1 LRFIHVDTGSRV
13 FRRSIGLLFATVLIA
28 SCGGAG
34 DESSSGRLRNAAT
47 NCFPTLG
54 DRISALGVATAAA
67 NAAEA
72 NLASKGDEQVLTT
85 AFSTADTEYQA
96 IRQQFM
102 EADRSKSELFIR
114 HLNKEVPAIDFME
127 AAEEVNRLHPLLVQ
141 AHQKLQAAQQAL
153 DAYQSAKASADLA
166 RNQLTVAD
174 ATPVCVVAEASATS
188 VVETSVVA
196 PEETA
201 TSVALET
208 STTIDGST
216 ETTLLADENSAT
228 TIEVVPTTAVSDQAT
243 VEDASTTTA
252 PSTTI
257 ANATSES
264 CTDGTVLTPPAEV
277 VVGEKFWVGLQGCT
291 NEIQERTGQVFHLGH
306 SAALNCPSSAVS
318 LNGIDG
324 IYFECSL
331 TVAGPET
338 LIPWIAKPSESK
350 KIKEFPFIT
359 VIARDPGGDVC
370 RGQSPDGEIDME
382 SRTVSVRY
390 TCEKSTGLRIQALV
404 DSPVGS
410 AVVQTW
416 LNQTSRQFNNLNFG
430 NVLESYPK
438 VNFVATHMCDDKEG
452 RPRVVCGDPTLW
464 SIGEPPVDDAT
475 KPTTS
480 TTNPCL
486 DPANPKYNCGWAMVD
501 DNGTVTNAIV
511 CSFEVCGT
519 GAFAGSKV
527 VLQTRQEPSGNIAGY
542 GQGRYDAST
551 NRFYP
556 FGIPGPWFTGGDEWS
571 DIRASLEATS
581 VPMTTSTTVAPA
593 ASSTTVAPATT
604 ATPSNGVTTPT
615 ESSTTTVVATISTTT
630 TTVATTAASAQPT
643 STEPTMVVTPL
654 PASALQREDESTV
667 ATDNQG
673 QSGTDTPLPIPVPD
687 RATAMICDAQ
697 CVSDARSQAE
707 ADENATVEIEVA
719 DGLWIP
725 AENAIVPV
733 IPDGVALKF
742 RVTPTSGTAV
752 ILGGQ
757 VASASVVLENASQ
770 GLVTTSSNGSV
781 EDSAGNVI
789 GAVQNVGSVE
799 TQQSGFSTLLAFILA
814 VFALIT
820 ALLIAFLVKFF
831 LKSRSSATVASDH
844 SDREGKV

>member
-1 LRFIHVDTGSRV
+1 
-13 FRRSIGLLFATVLIA
+13 LFATVLIA

-390 TCEKSTGLRIQALV
+390 TCEKSTGLRIQALC
-404 DSPVGS
+404 DTPTGT
-410 AVVQTW
+410 AVVGTW
-416 LNQTSRQFNNLNFG
+416 LNSRSRQFNNLNIG
-430 NVLESYPK
+430 YVL
-438 VNFVATHMCDDKEG
+438 
-452 RPRVVCGDPTLW
+452 
-464 SIGEPPVDDAT
+464 
-475 KPTTS
+475 
-480 TTNPCL
+480 
-486 DPANPKYNCGWAMVD
+486 
-501 DNGTVTNAIV
+501 
-511 CSFEVCGT
+511 
-519 GAFAGSKV
+519 
-527 VLQTRQEPSGNIAGY
+527 
-542 GQGRYDAST
+542 
-551 NRFYP
+551 
-556 FGIPGPWFTGGDEWS
+556 
-571 DIRASLEATS
+571 
-581 VPMTTSTTVAPA
+581 
-593 ASSTTVAPATT
+593 
-604 ATPSNGVTTPT
+604 
-615 ESSTTTVVATISTTT
+615 
-630 TTVATTAASAQPT
+630 
-643 STEPTMVVTPL
+643 
-654 PASALQREDESTV
+654 
-667 ATDNQG
+667 
-673 QSGTDTPLPIPVPD
+673 
-687 RATAMICDAQ
+687 
-697 CVSDARSQAE
+697 
-707 ADENATVEIEVA
+707 
-719 DGLWIP
+719 
-725 AENAIVPV
+725 
-733 IPDGVALKF
+733 
-742 RVTPTSGTAV
+742 
-752 ILGGQ
+752 
-757 VASASVVLENASQ
+757 
-770 GLVTTSSNGSV
+770 
-781 EDSAGNVI
+781 
-789 GAVQNVGSVE
+789 
-799 TQQSGFSTLLAFILA
+799 
-814 VFALIT
+814 
-820 ALLIAFLVKFF
+820 
-831 LKSRSSATVASDH
+831 
-844 SDREGKV
+844 

>member
-1 LRFIHVDTGSRV
+1 MRFIHVDTGSHV
-13 FRRSIGLLFATVLIA
+13 FRRSIGLLFAAVLIA

-34 DESSSGRLRNAAT
+34 DESSSGRVRNVQA
-47 NCFPTLG
+47 NCFATEVARTTAITQISDELAAASSGLDALG
-54 DRISALGVATAAA
+54 DPNNLTFAYNESAARFEKAQAAYVAKADELNLALGPPPESEDVINRLTG
-67 NAAEA
+67 EL
-72 NLASKGDEQVLTT
+72 NLAAVERSQANFAFLDYKVRLAQLESLKGRVTQAKLEMDRIT
-85 AFSTADTEYQA
+85 A
-96 IRQQFM
+96 I
-102 EADRSKSELFIR
+102 
-114 HLNKEVPAIDFME
+114 
-127 AAEEVNRLHPLLVQ
+127 
-141 AHQKLQAAQQAL
+141 
-153 DAYQSAKASADLA
+153 
-166 RNQLTVAD
+166 
-174 ATPVCVVAEASATS
+174 PVCPSFDASETTGA
-188 VVETSVVA
+188 ETSIDA
-196 PEETA
+196 AGETT

-216 ETTLLADENSAT
+216 ETTLLADENPTT

-257 ANATSES
+257 ANATSET
-264 CTDGTVLTPPAEV
+264 CADGTVLAPPAEV

-291 NEIQERTGQVFHLGH
+291 TEIQERTGQVFHLGH
-306 SAALNCPSSAVS
+306 SAALNCPRGAES
-318 LNGIDG
+318 LNGIEG
-324 IYFECSL
+324 AYFECSL
-331 TVAGPET
+331 TVPGPET
-338 LIPWIAKPSESK
+338 LIPWIVKSSERK

-359 VIARDPGGDVC
+359 VIARNPGGDVC
-370 RGQSPDGEIDME
+370 RGQSPDGEIDVE

-404 DSPVGS
+404 DTPNGI

-416 LNQTSRQFNNLNFG
+416 LNQTSRQLNNLNFG

-464 SIGEPPVDDAT
+464 GIGELPEDDAT

-480 TTNPCL
+480 ATNPCL

-542 GQGRYDAST
+542 GQGKYDAST

-571 DIRASLEATS
+571 EIRASLEATS
-581 VPMTTSTTVAPA
+581 VPMTTSTTIAPA

-604 ATPSNGVTTPT
+604 ATPPNGVTTPT

-643 STEPTMVVTPL
+643 SSEPTMVVTPL
-654 PASALQREDESTV
+654 PASALQREDESAV

-673 QSGTDTPLPIPVPD
+673 QSGADIALPIPVPD

-757 VASASVVLENASQ
+757 VASASVVLEKASQ
-770 GLVTTSSNGSV
+770 GLVTTSSDGSV